1 MNNKS
6 WMIVNAKDNNTFWSN
21 DTGWCN
27 YYDADTFTTE
37 QKESLN
43 LPMEGEWIHVGYFA

>member
-1 MNNKS
+1 MNNKI
-6 WMIVNAKDNNTFWSN
+6 WMIVNAKDHNAFWSN

-37 QKESLN
+37 QKATYGRRMDSCRL
-43 LPMEGEWIHVGYFA
+43 FA